1 MRILIIE
8 DDPKTAH
15 YLRQGLTESGFI
27 VDCIQNGI
35 DGINLVS
42 QQAYDLVVLD
52 VNPPQSDDWDLLVSI
67 REVIITP
74 IMMLTEKGSVEDKVL
89 GFDLGA
95 DDYMVKPIEFPELL
109 ARVRTL
115 MRRTGSSAS
124 LNVLRVGD
132 LELDLGRHRTFR
144 ANQRIDLTN
153 KEFAL
158 LHFLMCQSGTTLS
171 RTQIKSSVW
180 GLSSD
185 CDTNVVQVAMRRL
198 RAKID
203 DPFDDKLI
211 HTLRGAGYVLESRAH

>member
-8 DDPKTAH
+8 DEPKTAH
-15 YLRQGLTESGFI
+15 YLHQGLTESGFI
-27 VDCIQNGI
+27 VDCVASGI
-35 DGINLVS
+35 DGLRLVC

-52 VNPPQSDDWDLLVSI
+52 ANLPQRDDWGLLVSI
-67 REVIITP
+67 RKVTISP
-74 IMMLTEKGSVEDKVL
+74 IMILTVKGSLEEKIK

-132 LELDLGRHRTFR
+132 LELDLGRHRAFR

>member
-109 ARVRTL
+109 ARVRTI

>member
-185 CDTNVVQVAMRRL
+185 CDTNVVRVAMRRL

>member
-52 VNPPQSDDWDLLVSI
+52 VTPPQSDDWDLLVSI

>member
-132 LELDLGRHRTFR
+132 LELDLGRHGTFR

>member
-1 MRILIIE
+1 
-8 DDPKTAH
+8 
-15 YLRQGLTESGFI
+15 
-27 VDCIQNGI
+27 
-35 DGINLVS
+35 
-42 QQAYDLVVLD
+42 
-52 VNPPQSDDWDLLVSI
+52 
-67 REVIITP
+67 
-74 IMMLTEKGSVEDKVL
+74 MMLTEKGSVEDKVL

>member
-132 LELDLGRHRTFR
+132 LELDLGRHRAFR

>member
-52 VNPPQSDDWDLLVSI
+52 VNAPQSDDWDLLVSI

>member
-52 VNPPQSDDWDLLVSI
+52 VNPPQSDDWDLLVSM

-132 LELDLGRHRTFR
+132 LELDLGRHRAFR

>member
-52 VNPPQSDDWDLLVSI
+52 VNPPQSDDWDLLVSM

>member
-52 VNPPQSDDWDLLVSI
+52 VNPPQSHDWDLLVSI

>member
-109 ARVRTL
+109 ARLCT
-115 MRRTGSSAS
+115 
-124 LNVLRVGD
+124 
-132 LELDLGRHRTFR
+132 
-144 ANQRIDLTN
+144 
-153 KEFAL
+153 
-158 LHFLMCQSGTTLS
+158 
-171 RTQIKSSVW
+171 
-180 GLSSD
+180 
-185 CDTNVVQVAMRRL
+185 
-198 RAKID
+198 
-203 DPFDDKLI
+203 
-211 HTLRGAGYVLESRAH
+211 

>member
-198 RAKID
+198 RAKVD

-211 HTLRGAGYVLESRAH
+211 HGGGKN

>member
-144 ANQRIDLTN
+144 A
-153 KEFAL
+153 KE
-158 LHFLMCQSGTTLS
+158 TLKK
-171 RTQIKSSVW
+171 T
-180 GLSSD
+180 
-185 CDTNVVQVAMRRL
+185 
-198 RAKID
+198 
-203 DPFDDKLI
+203 F
-211 HTLRGAGYVLESRAH
+211 